1 MKNSIKSRILAVVL
15 TVVMLTLNTSFG
27 AFAYKMPETGYTM
40 SSSYMSSKY
49 YSQLCAVQLTGY
61 QRIDIVEIAK
71 SQIGYHEG
79 SKGDFSGNSSSSSN
93 YAEYNRYAYSSD
105 NAAWCGSFISWCAAM
120 AGIPTSVLPK
130 TAGAKPV
137 YWKMVGASALKGATA
152 QTPEDLVING
162 GKYIPE
168 VGELV
173 FFGSKSTGNAE
184 KNSCSHVGLIIDVN
198 LTYEN
203 GKVTRIEVITAE
215 GNYSDKVKQNTYV
228 FDASH
233 RDGHAYRSTYL
244 NTFCSP
250 NYRVGN
256 VEEYASVDIGAYG
269 GTLLRS
275 GSSGTAVRTLQF
287 GLNLV
292 SVLGEQ
298 GLSEVSVNGNFDD
311 KTLSTVKKFH
321 SASGLSTDGVVGK
334 DTWSALRAEIVQL
347 TKGLAGDLVI
357 KGGKLY
363 AYKGTGKSVKL
374 PESVKQIGADAFR
387 YGQTLAEI
395 SLPLSLTKIENG
407 AFSGCTKLEKVNYSG
422 TAAEF
427 AKILVEDGNGA
438 LTSQTVCCQ
447 KVNVQF
453 IAGEITFDSVVGFG
467 SVPAVSED
475 LVLTK
480 KGNAYYS
487 YEFAGW
493 RMNGVLYKELPKVE
507 YDCVFTAEFV
517 MTERLLN
524 VDTLNDLLIV
534 LSKGADD
541 IDEYD
546 FVQDGVLNVDDLNCL
561 LVLLATAE

>member
-1 MKNSIKSRILAVVL
+1 
-15 TVVMLTLNTSFG
+15 
-27 AFAYKMPETGYTM
+27 
-40 SSSYMSSKY
+40 
-49 YSQLCAVQLTGY
+49 
-61 QRIDIVEIAK
+61 
-71 SQIGYHEG
+71 
-79 SKGDFSGNSSSSSN
+79 
-93 YAEYNRYAYSSD
+93 
-105 NAAWCGSFISWCAAM
+105 
-120 AGIPTSVLPK
+120 
-130 TAGAKPV
+130 
-137 YWKMVGASALKGATA
+137 
-152 QTPEDLVING
+152 
-162 GKYIPE
+162 
-168 VGELV
+168 
-173 FFGSKSTGNAE
+173 
-184 KNSCSHVGLIIDVN
+184 
-198 LTYEN
+198 
-203 GKVTRIEVITAE
+203 
-215 GNYSDKVKQNTYV
+215 VKQNTYV

-256 VEEYASVDIGAYG
+256 VEEYSSVDIGAYG

-298 GLSEVSVNGNFDD
+298 GLSEVSVNGSFDD
-311 KTLSTVKKFH
+311 KTLLTVKKFQ

-387 YGQTLAEI
+387 YAESFTEI
-395 SLPLSLTKIENG
+395 SLPLSLVKIENC
-407 AFSGCTKLEKVNYSG
+407 AFSGCTKLEKANYSG

-427 AKILVEDGNGA
+427 AKILVESGNDA
-438 LTSQTVCCQ
+438 LTCQRICCQ
-447 KVNVQF
+447 KVNVQLVV
-453 IAGEITFDSVVGFG
+453 GEMTFDSVVAFG

-493 RMNGVLYKELPKVE
+493 RMNGVLYEELPKVE
-507 YDCVFTAEFV
+507 GDCVFTAEFV
-517 MTERLLN
+517 MAKRLLN
-524 VDTLNDLLIV
+524 VETLNSLLIA
-534 LSKGADD
+534 LAQGTDD
-541 IDEYD
+541 ISEFD
-546 FVQDGVLNVDDLNCL
+546 FAENGILNVDDLNCL
-561 LVLLATAE
+561 LLLLSTAE